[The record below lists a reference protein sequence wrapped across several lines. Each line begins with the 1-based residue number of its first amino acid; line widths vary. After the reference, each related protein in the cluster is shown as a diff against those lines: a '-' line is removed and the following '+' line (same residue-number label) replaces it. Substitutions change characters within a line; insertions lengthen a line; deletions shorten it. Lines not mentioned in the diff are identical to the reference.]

1 MLQASL
7 VLARL
12 RSHLGRSLVLV
23 AVVAVA
29 AGIALSALAVL
40 RVADDPWA
48 PLQAATRGGDV
59 EIDSAPARP
68 DPRALAALPE
78 VATVG
83 ELIQSGDTALQVHG
97 QVLLVSLKRMPADRE
112 AMVVER
118 PLLLAGRWFAGDDEV
133 VFEATLADTL
143 GVEVGDTVVV
153 NGEHGRTVRVVGTT
167 ATTMQPNYPERL
179 PGSIFAGAAVF
190 DAIGPVGPPQW
201 SVALRLHDPSQAD
214 AVVARLNASGP
225 VPPGNCTAAGWCA
238 KTGADIRDNAFP
250 SRIDEFAGVM
260 LFFAVLMLIAA
271 VLLIVTLLGSRLVS
285 EARELTLLQV
295 AGATPARLALLIAA
309 EHALLAAAGAAA
321 GILVARVVAP
331 RIAASAAP
339 VFGSVSP
346 RLSAGDGDVMV
357 VGAAAVAVAV
367 LVSAAGGLRAGRRS
381 LAVVARGGTGRIRR
395 SRAAAL
401 AMRSTSRATLVLG
414 LKDIATRRGRAAVT
428 VLSVALAVT
437 IAVAVVGLGTSEL
450 DPAVAPT
457 QGAGLPADPAEIS
470 RLPVFSPA
478 ISEQVIGRVM
488 LLITAM
494 QALLGG
500 VAVVTLLA
508 AASMSI
514 KERLRELSVLHA
526 VGCTTAQL
534 AGASAVSQGALG
546 AVGAAL
552 GLPLGLGTYVLFKAM
567 SGGGFTG
574 SPPPLPV
581 ALIALAA
588 IAIAAAAGAVPALF
602 AQRVPASQALAVE

>member
-29 AGIALSALAVL
+29 TGIALSALAVL

-48 PLQAATRGGDV
+48 PLHAATHGGDV
-59 EIDSAPARP
+59 QIDSAPVRP

-118 PLLLAGRWFAGDDEV
+118 PLLLAGRWFAAGDEV

-143 GVEVGDTVVV
+143 GVGAGDTVVL
-153 NGEHGRTVRVVGTT
+153 NGEHGRTVRVVGTA

-179 PGSIFAGAAVF
+179 PGSVFAGAAVY
-190 DAIGPVGPPQW
+190 DAVAPVGPARW
-201 SVALRLHDPSQAD
+201 SVALRLHDPSRAD

-225 VPPGNCTAAGWCA
+225 VPPGRCPGVGWCA
-238 KTGADIRDNAFP
+238 RTAADIRENAFP

-295 AGATPARLALLIAA
+295 VGVTPARLALLIAT
-309 EHALLAAAGAAA
+309 EHALLAVAGMAA
-321 GILVARVVAP
+321 GIPVAGVVAP
-331 RIAASAAP
+331 RIASSAAT
-339 VFGSVSP
+339 VFGSVPP
-346 RLSAGDGDVMV
+346 RLSLGDVMK
-357 VGAAAVAVAV
+357 VGGVAVAV
-367 LVSAAGGLRAGRRS
+367 SVLVSSLGGLRAGRRS
-381 LAVVARGGTGRIRR
+381 LAVVARGGSGRVRR

-401 AMRSTSRATLVLG
+401 ALRSTSWATLVLG
-414 LKDIATRRGRAAVT
+414 LKDVATRRGRAAVT

-457 QGAGLPADPAEIS
+457 QVASLPADPAGIS
-470 RLPVFSPA
+470 ELPVFSPA
-478 ISEQVIGRVM
+478 ISQQVVGRIM

-514 KERLRELSVLHA
+514 RERLRELSVLHA
-526 VGCTTAQL
+526 VGCTTPQL
-534 AGASAVSQGALG
+534 AGASAISQGALG
-546 AVGAAL
+546 AIGAAL
-552 GLPLGLGTYVLFKAM
+552 GLPLGLGAYLLFKSMA
-567 SGGGFTG
+567 GGGFSG
-574 SPPPLPV
+574 SPPPPAL
-581 ALIALAA
+581 ALIAVAA
-588 IAIAAAAGAVPALF
+588 IAIAAAAGAVPALL
-602 AQRVPASQALAVE
+602 AQRVPTSQALAVE

>member
-1 MLQASL
+1 MLQAAL

-12 RSHLGRSLVLV
+12 RSHLGRSLVLAV
-23 AVVAVA
+23 VVAVA

-59 EIDSAPARP
+59 EIDAAPARP

-78 VATVG
+78 VTTVG
-83 ELIQSGDTALQVHG
+83 SLLQSGDTALQVHG
-97 QVLLVSLKRMPADRE
+97 QVLLVSLRRLPADRE
-112 AMVVER
+112 AMVVDR
-118 PLLLAGRWFAGDDEV
+118 PLMMAGRWFAADDEV

-143 GVEVGDTVVV
+143 GVGVGDTVALH
-153 NGEHGRTVRVVGTT
+153 GEHGRTVRVVGTAAT
-167 ATTMQPNYPERL
+167 AMLPNYPERL
-179 PGSIFAGAAVF
+179 PGSVFAGRAVF
-190 DAIGPVGPPQW
+190 DAIDPVGAPRW
-201 SVALRLHDPSQAD
+201 SIGLRLRDPSRAD
-214 AVVARLNASGP
+214 AVVARLNAAGP
-225 VPPGNCTAAGWCA
+225 VPPGRCPAAGWCA
-238 KTGADIRDNAFP
+238 RTAADIRDNAFP

-260 LFFAVLMLIAA
+260 LFFSVLMLIAA

-295 AGATPARLALLIAA
+295 VGATPARLALLIAT
-309 EHALLAAAGAAA
+309 EHALLAVAGAAA

-331 RIAASAAP
+331 RIASSAAT

-346 RLSAGDGDVMV
+346 RLSVGDVMV
-357 VGAAAVAVAV
+357 VGAAAVAVSV
-367 LVSAAGGLRAGRRS
+367 LVSALGGLRAGRRS

-401 AMRSTSRATLVLG
+401 AMRSTSWATLVLG
-414 LKDIATRRGRAAVT
+414 LKDIATRRGRAAVI

-450 DPAVAPT
+450 DPAIAPT
-457 QGAGLPADPAEIS
+457 RVASLPADPAEIS

-478 ISEQVIGRVM
+478 ISQQVIGRVM
-488 LLITAM
+488 TLIAAM

-514 KERLRELSVLHA
+514 QERLREFSVLHA

-534 AGASAVSQGALG
+534 AGASAVSQGVLG
-546 AVGAAL
+546 AIGAAL
-552 GLPLGLGTYVLFKAM
+552 GLPLGLGAYLLFKAM
-567 SGGGFTG
+567 AGGGFTG
-574 SPPPLPV
+574 SPPPLPL

-588 IAIAAAAGAVPALF
+588 VAIAAVAGAVPALV
-602 AQRVPASQALAVE
+602 AQRVPASQALAAE

>member
-1 MLQASL
+1 MRQAAL

-23 AVVAVA
+23 VVVGVA
-29 AGIALSALAVL
+29 TGIALSALAVL

-59 EIDSAPARP
+59 EIDEAPARP

-83 ELIQSGDTALQVHG
+83 SLIQSGDTALQVHG

-118 PLLLAGRWFAGDDEV
+118 PLVMAGRWFAADDEV

-143 GVEVGDTVVV
+143 GVEVGDTVAL
-153 NGEHGRTVRVVGTT
+153 NGDHGRTVRVAGTA
-167 ATTMQPNYPERL
+167 ATTMLPNYPERL
-179 PGSIFAGAAVF
+179 PGSIFASGAVF
-190 DAIGPVGPPQW
+190 DAIAPVGAPRW
-201 SVALRLHDPSQAD
+201 SIGLRLHDPSQAD

-238 KTGADIRDNAFP
+238 RTAADIRDNAFP
-250 SRIDEFAGVM
+250 SRVDEFAGVM

-285 EARELTLLQV
+285 EAKELTLLQV
-295 AGATPARLALLIAA
+295 AGATPARLALLIAT
-309 EHALLAAAGAAA
+309 EHALLAVAGAAA

-331 RIAASAAP
+331 RIAESAATM
-339 VFGSVSP
+339 FGLVSP
-346 RLSAGDGDVMV
+346 RLSLGDVMV
-357 VGAAAVAVAV
+357 VSAAAVAISV
-367 LVSAAGGLRAGRRS
+367 LVSALGGLRAGRRS
-381 LAVVARGGTGRIRR
+381 LAVVARGGTGRVRR

-401 AMRSTSRATLVLG
+401 AMRSTSWATLVLG

-450 DPAVAPT
+450 DPAIAPT
-457 QGAGLPADPAEIS
+457 QAASLPADPAEIS

-478 ISEQVIGRVM
+478 ISQQVIGRIM
-488 LLITAM
+488 TLITAM

-514 KERLRELSVLHA
+514 QERLRELSVLHA
-526 VGCTTAQL
+526 VGCTTSQL

-546 AVGAAL
+546 AIGATL
-552 GLPLGLGTYVLFKAM
+552 GLPLGLGVYLLFKAM

-574 SPPPLPV
+574 SPPPLSL
-581 ALIALAA
+581 ALIGLAA
-588 IAIAAAAGAVPALF
+588 IAIAAAAGAAPALL
-602 AQRVPASQALAVE
+602 AQRVPASQALAAE

>member
-1 MLQASL
+1 MLQVAL

-12 RSHLGRSLVLV
+12 RSHLGRSVVLV
-23 AVVAVA
+23 VVVGVA

-48 PLQAATRGGDV
+48 PLVAATRGGDV
-59 EIDSAPARP
+59 EIDEAPARP

-78 VATVG
+78 VTTMGSLV
-83 ELIQSGDTALQVHG
+83 QSGDTALQVHG

-118 PLLLAGRWFAGDDEV
+118 PLMMAGRWFAADDEV

-143 GVEVGDTVVV
+143 GDTVALS
-153 NGEHGRTVRVVGTT
+153 GEHGRAVRVVGTA
-167 ATTMQPNYPERL
+167 ATTMLPNYPERL
-179 PGSIFAGAAVF
+179 PGSIFAGGAVF
-190 DAIGPVGPPQW
+190 DAIGPVGPPRW
-201 SVALRLHDPSQAD
+201 LIALRLHDPSQAD

-238 KTGADIRDNAFP
+238 RTAADIRDNAFP

-295 AGATPARLALLIAA
+295 AGATPARLALLIAT
-309 EHALLAAAGAAA
+309 EHALLAVAGAAA

-331 RIAASAAP
+331 RIAGSAAT

-346 RLSAGDGDVMV
+346 RLSLRDVIV
-357 VGAAAVAVAV
+357 VGAAAVAVSV
-367 LVSAAGGLRAGRRS
+367 LVSALGGLRAGRRS
-381 LAVVARGGTGRIRR
+381 LAVVARGGSGRIRR

-450 DPAVAPT
+450 DPAIAPT
-457 QGAGLPADPAEIS
+457 QGASLPADPAEIS

-478 ISEQVIGRVM
+478 ISQQVIGRIM
-488 LLITAM
+488 MLITAM
-494 QALLGG
+494 QALLAG

-514 KERLRELSVLHA
+514 QERLRELSVLHA
-526 VGCTTAQL
+526 VGCTTTQL
-534 AGASAVSQGALG
+534 AGASAVSRA
-546 AVGAAL
+546 
-552 GLPLGLGTYVLFKAM
+552 PLERSA
-567 SGGGFTG
+567 
-574 SPPPLPV
+574 PPS
-581 ALIALAA
+581 
-588 IAIAAAAGAVPALF
+588 
-602 AQRVPASQALAVE
+602 ASHWA

>member
-1 MLQASL
+1 MLQTAL

-23 AVVAVA
+23 VVVAVA

-48 PLQAATRGGDV
+48 PLQAATRGADV
-59 EIDSAPARP
+59 EIDAAPARP

-83 ELIQSGDTALQVHG
+83 SLIQSGDTALQVHG
-97 QVLLVSLKRMPADRE
+97 ETLLVSLKRMPADRE
-112 AMVVER
+112 AMVVDR
-118 PLLLAGRWFAGDDEV
+118 PQMMAGTWFAADGEV

-143 GVEVGDTVVV
+143 GVEVGDTVAL
-153 NGEHGRTVRVVGTT
+153 NGEHGRIVRVAGTA

-179 PGSIFAGAAVF
+179 PGSIFASGAVF
-190 DAIGPVGPPQW
+190 DAIDPVGEPRW
-201 SVALRLHDPSQAD
+201 SIGLRLHDPSEAD

-225 VPPGNCTAAGWCA
+225 VPPGRCPTVGWCA
-238 KTGADIRDNAFP
+238 RTAADIRDNAFP
-250 SRIDEFAGVM
+250 SRVDEFAQVM

-295 AGATPARLALLIAA
+295 VGATPARLALLIAT
-309 EHALLAAAGAAA
+309 EHALLAVAGAVA

-331 RIAASAAP
+331 RIAASAAT
-339 VFGSVSP
+339 VFGSASP
-346 RLSAGDGDVMV
+346 RLSLGDVLV
-357 VGAAAVAVAV
+357 VSAAAVAVSV
-367 LVSAAGGLRAGRRS
+367 VVSLLGGLRAGRRS

-395 SRAAAL
+395 SRAAGL
-401 AMRSTSRATLVLG
+401 AIRSTSWATLVLG

-457 QGAGLPADPAEIS
+457 QAASLPADPAEIS

-478 ISEQVIGRVM
+478 ISQQVVGRIM
-488 LLITAM
+488 TLIAAM

-514 KERLRELSVLHA
+514 QERLRELGVLHA

-546 AVGAAL
+546 AIGAAL
-552 GLPLGLGTYVLFKAM
+552 GLPMGLGVYLLFKAM
-567 SGGGFTG
+567 AGGGFTG
-574 SPPPLPV
+574 SPPPLPL
-581 ALIALAA
+581 ALIALTA
-588 IAIAAAAGAVPALF
+588 IAVAAAAGAAPALL
-602 AQRVPASQALAVE
+602 AQRVPANQALAAE

>member
-1 MLQASL
+1 MLQAAL

-12 RSHLGRSLVLV
+12 RSHPGRSLVLV
-23 AVVAVA
+23 VVVAVA
-29 AGIALSALAVL
+29 TGIALSALAVL

-48 PLQAATRGGDV
+48 PLVAATRGGDV
-59 EIDSAPARP
+59 QIDEAPARP

-78 VATVG
+78 VTTVG
-83 ELIQSGDTALQVHG
+83 SLIQSGDAALQIHG
-97 QVLLVSLKRMPADRE
+97 QVLQVSLKRMPADRE

-118 PLLLAGRWFAGDDEV
+118 PLMMAGRWFAAADEV

-143 GVEVGDTVVV
+143 GVEVGDTVVL
-153 NGEHGRTVRVVGTT
+153 NGEHGRTVRVAGTA
-167 ATTMQPNYPERL
+167 ATTMLPNYPERL
-179 PGSIFAGAAVF
+179 PGSIFAGGAVF
-190 DAIGPVGPPQW
+190 DAIDPVGPPRW

-225 VPPGNCTAAGWCA
+225 LSSGNCTAAGWCA
-238 KTGADIRDNAFP
+238 RTAADIRDNAFP

-295 AGATPARLALLIAA
+295 AGATPARLALLIAT
-309 EHALLAAAGAAA
+309 EHALLAVAGAAA
-321 GILVARVVAP
+321 GILVARMVAP
-331 RIAASAAP
+331 RIAESAAT

-346 RLSAGDGDVMV
+346 RLSLGDVMV
-357 VGAAAVAVAV
+357 VSAAAVAVSV
-367 LVSAAGGLRAGRRS
+367 LVSALGGVRAGRRS

-450 DPAVAPT
+450 DPAIAPT
-457 QGAGLPADPAEIS
+457 QGASLPADPAEIS

-478 ISEQVIGRVM
+478 ISQQVIGRTM
-488 LLITAM
+488 KLITAM
-494 QALLGG
+494 QVLLGG

-514 KERLRELSVLHA
+514 QERLRELSVLHA
-526 VGCTTAQL
+526 VGCTSTQL

-546 AVGAAL
+546 AIGAAL
-552 GLPLGLGTYVLFKAM
+552 GLPLGLGVFLLFKAM
-567 SGGGFTG
+567 AGGGFTG

-588 IAIAAAAGAVPALF
+588 IAIAAAAGAGPALL
-602 AQRVPASQALAVE
+602 AQRVPANQALAAE

>member
-1 MLQASL
+1 MLHAAL

-23 AVVAVA
+23 VVVAVA

-48 PLQAATRGGDV
+48 PLRAATRGGDV
-59 EIDSAPARP
+59 EIDAAPARP

-78 VATVG
+78 VTTVG
-83 ELIQSGDTALQVHG
+83 SLIESGDTALQVHG

-118 PLLLAGRWFAGDDEV
+118 PLVMAGRWFAAADEV

-143 GVEVGDTVVV
+143 GVEVGDMVAL
-153 NGEHGRTVRVVGTT
+153 NGEHGRTVRVVGTA
-167 ATTMQPNYPERL
+167 ATTMAPNYPERL
-179 PGSIFAGAAVF
+179 PGSIFAGGAVF
-190 DAIGPVGPPQW
+190 DAIDPVGAPRW
-201 SVALRLHDPSQAD
+201 SIALRLHDPSQAD

-238 KTGADIRDNAFP
+238 RTAADIRDNAFP

-295 AGATPARLALLIAA
+295 AGATPARLALLIAT
-309 EHALLAAAGAAA
+309 EHALLAVAGAAV

-331 RIAASAAP
+331 RIAESAAT

-346 RLSAGDGDVMV
+346 RLSLGDVMV
-357 VGAAAVAVAV
+357 VSAAAVAVSV
-367 LVSAAGGLRAGRRS
+367 LVSALGGLRAGRRS
-381 LAVVARGGTGRIRR
+381 LAVVARGGSGRIRR

-401 AMRSTSRATLVLG
+401 VMRSTSWGTLALG
-414 LKDIATRRGRAAVT
+414 LKDIGSRRGRAAVT

-450 DPAVAPT
+450 DPAIAPT
-457 QGAGLPADPAEIS
+457 QAASLPADPAEIS

-478 ISEQVIGRVM
+478 ISQQVIGRIM
-488 LLITAM
+488 TLITAM
-494 QALLGG
+494 QVLLGG

-514 KERLRELSVLHA
+514 QERLRELSVLHA
-526 VGCTTAQL
+526 LGCTSTQL

-546 AVGAAL
+546 AIGVAL
-552 GLPLGLGTYVLFKAM
+552 GLPLGLGVYLLFKAM

-574 SPPPLPV
+574 SPPPLPI

-588 IAIAAAAGAVPALF
+588 IAIAAGAGAGPALL
-602 AQRVPASQALAVE
+602 AQRVPANQALATE

>member
-1 MLQASL
+1 MLQVPL

-23 AVVAVA
+23 VVVAVA

-48 PLQAATRGGDV
+48 PLQAATRGADV
-59 EIDSAPARP
+59 EIDEAPVRP

-78 VATVG
+78 VTTVG
-83 ELIQSGDTALQVHG
+83 SLIQSGDAALGAHG
-97 QVLLVSLKRMPADRE
+97 EVLLVSLKRMPADRE
-112 AMVVER
+112 AMVVDR
-118 PLLLAGRWFAGDDEV
+118 PALLAGRWFAADGEV

-143 GVEVGDTVVV
+143 GVEVGDTVAL
-153 NGEHGRTVRVVGTT
+153 NGEHGRTVRVVGTA
-167 ATTMQPNYPERL
+167 ATTMLPNYPERL
-179 PGSIFAGAAVF
+179 PGSVFASGAVF
-190 DAIGPVGPPQW
+190 DAVDPVGTPRW
-201 SVALRLHDPSQAD
+201 SIGLRLRDPSQAD

-225 VPPGNCTAAGWCA
+225 VPGACTAAGWCA
-238 KTGADIRDNAFP
+238 RTAADIRDNAFP
-250 SRIDEFAGVM
+250 ARVDEFAGVM

-295 AGATPARLALLIAA
+295 VGATPARLALLIAA
-309 EHALLAAAGAAA
+309 EHALLAVAGAAA
-321 GILVARVVAP
+321 GILVARAVAP
-331 RIAASAAP
+331 RIASSAAT

-346 RLSAGDGDVMV
+346 RLTLRDVMV
-357 VGAAAVAVAV
+357 VSAAAVAVSV
-367 LVSAAGGLRAGRRS
+367 LVSALGGLRAGRRS
-381 LAVVARGGTGRIRR
+381 LAVVARGGTGRVRR

-401 AMRSTSRATLVLG
+401 AMRSTSWATLVLG
-414 LKDIATRRGRAAVT
+414 LKDIATRRGRAAVI
-428 VLSVALAVT
+428 VLSVALAVS

-450 DPAVAPT
+450 DRAIAPT
-457 QGAGLPADPAEIS
+457 QVASLPSDPAEVS

-478 ISEQVIGRVM
+478 ISQQVVGRIM
-488 LLITAM
+488 TLITAM

-508 AASMSI
+508 AASISI
-514 KERLRELSVLHA
+514 QERLRELSVLHA

-546 AVGAAL
+546 AIGVAL
-552 GLPLGLGTYVLFKAM
+552 GLPLGLGAYLLFKVMA
-567 SGGGFTG
+567 GGAFTG
-574 SPPPLPV
+574 SPPPLPL

-588 IAIAAAAGAVPALF
+588 VAIAAGAGAVPALF
-602 AQRVPASQALAVE
+602 AQRVPANQALVAE